1 MVNYR
6 QRESEMY
13 LVLSIPPE
21 IWAELRTKHKDWQFR
36 TGERTPFRR
45 WASSEFLRIWEQMGE
60 PAPEDVQENMWNN
73 VRREHGEERRAKAIV
88 SKKKK

>member
-6 QRESEMY
+6 QRESMY

-21 IWAELRTKHKDWQFR
+21 VWAELRTKHKDWQFR
-36 TGERTPFRR
+36 TSERTPFRR
-45 WASSEFLRIWEQMGE
+45 WASDEFLKIWRQMGE
-60 PAPEDVQENMWNN
+60 PSPEDVQENMWNN
-73 VRREHGEERRAKAIV
+73 IRREHGEERRAKAIV